1 MVRPGV
7 QGCPQACVETG
18 GSKVVH
24 KLVVR
29 PGVQGCPQACGE
41 TGGSKVVHKLVV
53 RPGVQRL
60 STSLW

>member
-1 MVRPGV
+1 MFKVVHKLVVRLGV
-7 QGCPQACVETG
+7 QGCPEACGETG

-41 TGGSKVVHKLVV
+41 TGGS
-53 RPGVQRL
+53 
-60 STSLW
+60 